1 MHPVWDSAVHTACEI
16 TGRPPHT
23 CRCATGKQSGRM
35 SMTQAAAGSSK
46 SLDSP
51 LHALLHRMA
60 VLALAAQEAVGHRP
74 PRGRDARPHRQEVYG
89 HH

>member
-1 MHPVWDSAVHTACEI
+1 
-16 TGRPPHT
+16 
-23 CRCATGKQSGRM
+23 M